1 MISLPCARR
10 SGCSTRSSLLAIKA
24 RTSAPF
30 GKRPKFPTPFA
41 SEYRRPIKPLVTM
54 DSQLQDLLQKLLVY
68 APEQRLGFNGAREVR
83 AHPYWHQPADERDSG
98 GILRF
103 SESGPRPPDWERI
116 EQARLP
122 SPLRCLVS
130 EAGRAKDSVVERRKS
145 EDHAPNSA
153 RSVHSTSEI
162 PGMGSDEP
170 FNRAKT
176 SEMAEA
182 AVAAEAEEVGEE
194 EKARRKSALDV
205 AQFMA
210 RSETADEARAE
221 HGNFEQGRYLEGWEF
236 VSPQAIAQE
245 YVEQMS
251 SCVSAV

>member
-1 MISLPCARR
+1 
-10 SGCSTRSSLLAIKA
+10 
-24 RTSAPF
+24 
-30 GKRPKFPTPFA
+30 
-41 SEYRRPIKPLVTM
+41 M

-162 PGMGSDEP
+162 PGMGSDD

-182 AVAAEAEEVGEE
+182 AVAAESEEVGEE